1 LAGYNVYRQENGA
14 AQRLNKELLR
24 TPIFR
29 DITAPEGKALT
40 YYVTA
45 VDLSG
50 NESKASKKEEVETK

>member
-1 LAGYNVYRQENGA
+1 V
-14 AQRLNKELLR
+14 NKQLLR

-29 DITAPEGKALT
+29 DPTAKPGETLT